1 MARHHAELGDH
12 DRAACVGDKILK
24 VDPYNEEALSIVLV
38 AYARTGNYAAGEHR
52 YREYRNVV
60 ETELGE
66 ALSVKIET
74 VYQSLYLDRT
84 ESVGL
89 K

>member
-12 DRAACVGDKILK
+12 DRAACVGDNILK
-24 VDPYNEEALSIVLV
+24 VDPYNEETLSIVL
-38 AYARTGNYAAGEHR
+38 AAHAGRGDYGAGEHR
-52 YREYRNVV
+52 YREYRNML

-66 ALSVKIET
+66 QLSVKIET
-74 VYQSLYLDRT
+74 EFRSLHLDRT
-84 ESVGL
+84 GSVGL